1 MSQFITHILERLSE
15 MFPEESYQ
23 SRLENYII
31 SRDPKTPSDIEK
43 FEREFTYSSN
53 RTL

>member
-1 MSQFITHILERLSE
+1 MSQLITHILERLSE

-31 SRDPKTPSDIEK
+31 SRDPKTASDIEK
-43 FEREFTYSSN
+43 FEREFTYGSN